1 MVIVAPFAGAW
12 IEMAMNT
19 IEKPKKM
26 SLPSRERGLKSATT
40 GKNRKENESL
50 PSRERGLKLSI
61 VISLKCILCRS
72 LRGSVD

>member
-1 MVIVAPFAGAW
+1 
-12 IEMAMNT
+12 MAMNT

-26 SLPSRERGLKSATT
+26 SLPSRERGLKY
-40 GKNRKENESL
+40 KNEMGFIKAFVSL